1 MTAPE
6 PDSIVW
12 HTSRYSTTNGDCV
25 DVGWRTS
32 SYTNGAATCV
42 EVAPAPDRVLVRDSK
57 DPDGPALAV
66 PTPAWRAFL
75 GSLTH

>member
-1 MTAPE
+1 MWQPGSTRMERIMMTVRE
-6 PDSIVW
+6 PDRIVW
-12 HTSRYSTTNGDCV
+12 HTS
-25 DVGWRTS
+25 
-32 SYTNGAATCV
+32 SYTAGSGACV

-75 GSLTH
+75 STVTH